1 VSQEADLERLAD
13 AAVSTYGSLG
23 VWCSNAGDQGLGGPA
38 ALACLYAWYSP
49 SVCVC
54 NDTWIQ
60 TAAALTLEARLVA
73 AAPGWVARSRVAV
86 GLYLAISTQ

>member
-1 VSQEADLERLAD
+1 MSQEADLKQLAD

-38 ALACLYAWYSP
+38 ALACLYACYSL

-60 TAAALTLEARLVA
+60 TAAAAHAGSQLGRSSPRL
-73 AAPGWVARSRVAV
+73 GCQKQ
-86 GLYLAISTQ
+86 GLLWG